1 MKKANFSDNPQLS
14 CIRRYIRNGKRVC
27 LELKMSGVNYGRT
40 RTKQV
45 VKGHRSESLGF
56 RGVVV

>member
-1 MKKANFSDNPQLS
+1 MKKANFSDNPQLV

-45 VKGHRSESLGF
+45 LKGHR
-56 RGVVV
+56 